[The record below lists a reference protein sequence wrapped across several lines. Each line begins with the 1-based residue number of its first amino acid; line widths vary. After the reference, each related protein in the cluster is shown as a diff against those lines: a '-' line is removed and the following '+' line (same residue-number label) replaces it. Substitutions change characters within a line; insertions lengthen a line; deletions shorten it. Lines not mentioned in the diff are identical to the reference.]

1 MICRKY
7 LDNFL
12 AFFLAG
18 KLYFSYFGLS
28 VPVVDPYLLILS
40 S

>member
-1 MICRKY
+1 MICREY

-12 AFFLAG
+12 VFFLAG
-18 KLYFSYFGLS
+18 KLYYCYFRLS
-28 VPVVDPYLLILS
+28 IPIVESFLLILS

>member
-1 MICRKY
+1 MICREY

-12 AFFLAG
+12 VFFLAG
-18 KLYFSYFGLS
+18 KLYFSYFRLS
-28 VPVVDPYLLILS
+28 IPIVESFLLILS